1 MATTRTAKKRTARG
15 TVKPGPPSAA
25 DPATLGFTARRLD
38 VAPHDVR
45 AFDEQVRAGLRRFL
59 VHQGFD
65 PGEPTTAAIRD
76 VMKPAKADPE
86 AVRKRAARDGHRVA
100 QFRPEAGLRASGFGV
115 WAHLRGLEMGLT
127 VTEQV
132 ARAWGYRHSGSACH
146 LIAKLPCDD
155 AHDWDRGRYRAGTL
169 APHIDGGSFADAY
182 AACQHHAQQPDFE
195 AWGQEHGEQMLAH
208 VQIGRTGHTCT
219 LWHLTPWSYAVV
231 LTVMRQ
237 SMPAERWT
245 TTGGPQFYK
254 HDMAGVA
261 ATANAVIAHL
271 KGGPADG
278 DVAAVVQH
286 LEPWVRHVP
295 PHQQGVPDL
304 VAGPMVDMA
313 AAWAARA
320 NPEAAAAEW
329 EASLT
334 APTVVAWKVMVVH
347 WVTPT
352 GPMPRYTFTLPL
364 SRTGCDE
371 AANRGLEHL
380 RLVAAWKD
388 ADTPEERQAALAR
401 IGAVKYPWAGGQVH
415 KFPGCT
421 EAANI
426 GFWEDAMA
434 GRARVEEHIRAME
447 ELDQ

>member
-1 MATTRTAKKRTARG
+1 M
-15 TVKPGPPSAA
+15 KPGPPHAA

-38 VAPHDVR
+38 VAPHAVR

-59 VHQGFD
+59 AHQGFD

-182 AACQHHAQQPDFE
+182 AACKHHAQQPDFE
-195 AWGQEHGEQMLAH
+195 AWGREHGEQMLAH

-219 LWHLTPWSYAVV
+219 LWHLTPWSYVVV
-231 LTVMRQ
+231 LAVMRQ

-261 ATANAVIAHL
+261 
-271 KGGPADG
+271 
-278 DVAAVVQH
+278 
-286 LEPWVRHVP
+286 
-295 PHQQGVPDL
+295 
-304 VAGPMVDMA
+304 
-313 AAWAARA
+313 
-320 NPEAAAAEW
+320 
-329 EASLT
+329 
-334 APTVVAWKVMVVH
+334 WKVMVVH

-352 GPMPRYTFTLPL
+352 GPTPRYTFTLPL
-364 SRTGCDE
+364 SRTGCDR

-401 IGAVKYPWAGGQVH
+401 IGAVKQPWAGGQVH